1 VRFRLQADCETNQ
14 PIDAKFEVKTYDIES
29 SDAYASSCRVDAVIL
44 WVEWLDTKV
53 IWLYCYISRVGKTCI
68 RNYWDNIL

>member
-44 WVEWLDTKV
+44 WVE
-53 IWLYCYISRVGKTCI
+53 
-68 RNYWDNIL
+68 